1 MKKLLFPILFFCS
14 SFLFGQ
20 QLRLDTNIIR
30 IGEQISLN
38 ITVEIEANEKITWPT
53 FNDTITKGIEI
64 IQIGKIV
71 SLETNNE
78 LTLSQNFIITAFDS
92 GVYYISPIVLSE
104 NKKTEG
110 FVLNVQTI
118 DIGEDAKIKD
128 IKANIDA
135 PYGWGDIWPYLVT
148 ILLLGLIYL
157 LIKKYIFNKKEKRKV
172 SKPKIVIP
180 ADIVALNSLDTLNKK
195 ELWQEGEIKEYHSE
209 ISEIL
214 RTYIENRF
222 QILALE
228 LPTFDIISNL
238 ENKGV
243 NNDNLQILST
253 LLQRAD
259 LAKFA
264 KSKPIEIENIQSM
277 EQSVIFVKNTKKK
290 KKNND

>member
-157 LIKKYIFNKKEKRKV
+157 LIKKYIFNKKEK
-172 SKPKIVIP
+172 
-180 ADIVALNSLDTLNKK
+180 
-195 ELWQEGEIKEYHSE
+195 
-209 ISEIL
+209 
-214 RTYIENRF
+214 
-222 QILALE
+222 
-228 LPTFDIISNL
+228 
-238 ENKGV
+238 
-243 NNDNLQILST
+243 
-253 LLQRAD
+253 
-259 LAKFA
+259 
-264 KSKPIEIENIQSM
+264 
-277 EQSVIFVKNTKKK
+277 
-290 KKNND
+290 

>member
-1 MKKLLFPILFFCS
+1 M
-14 SFLFGQ
+14 
-20 QLRLDTNIIR
+20 
-30 IGEQISLN
+30 
-38 ITVEIEANEKITWPT
+38 
-53 FNDTITKGIEI
+53 
-64 IQIGKIV
+64 
-71 SLETNNE
+71 
-78 LTLSQNFIITAFDS
+78 
-92 GVYYISPIVLSE
+92 
-104 NKKTEG
+104 
-110 FVLNVQTI
+110 
-118 DIGEDAKIKD
+118 
-128 IKANIDA
+128 
-135 PYGWGDIWPYLVT
+135 
-148 ILLLGLIYL
+148 
-157 LIKKYIFNKKEKRKV
+157 